1 MPSHLPADVQDLIQ
15 RMITVDPDARITLP
29 EIKRHP
35 WFRSNRRPGD
45 SEDDDPLQLGGDA
58 HFDPDDPVDPEVM
71 ETLETLG
78 WGEHDQ
84 LLAALH
90 SDEYN
95 LEKVF
100 YRLLERRQAEKEA
113 VLAEL
118 YPEEAGGGGGSGG
131 AGSDGSSA
139 GSDGDSPGRN
149 TGGSPVEGSRY
160 MQRRSRGQTDGSD
173 GPAAPPARTGSRSS
187 PLNVDRSGGVAIPSS
202 SRESPQSNSPRYEK
216 RRLSATAEQIA
227 AHQAQSGS
235 TPVKKSWFATMFDAK
250 RKSSTK
256 VASSSSSTFG
266 LHSAKTLEEIL
277 GELTRV
283 FEALGI
289 KWKLQGQ
296 FMIKAKYTNQ
306 QSQVVKFKIEI
317 RDVESQGHFINFSLR
332 QGDLQTYRTLY
343 DILQNEL
350 DI

>member
-1 MPSHLPADVQDLIQ
+1 
-15 RMITVDPDARITLP
+15 
-29 EIKRHP
+29 
-35 WFRSNRRPGD
+35 
-45 SEDDDPLQLGGDA
+45 
-58 HFDPDDPVDPEVM
+58 
-71 ETLETLG
+71 
-78 WGEHDQ
+78 
-84 LLAALH
+84 
-90 SDEYN
+90 
-95 LEKVF
+95 
-100 YRLLERRQAEKEA
+100 
-113 VLAEL
+113 
-118 YPEEAGGGGGSGG
+118 
-131 AGSDGSSA
+131 
-139 GSDGDSPGRN
+139 
-149 TGGSPVEGSRY
+149 
-160 MQRRSRGQTDGSD
+160 
-173 GPAAPPARTGSRSS
+173 
-187 PLNVDRSGGVAIPSS
+187 
-202 SRESPQSNSPRYEK
+202 
-216 RRLSATAEQIA
+216 
-227 AHQAQSGS
+227 
-235 TPVKKSWFATMFDAK
+235 MFDAK